1 MTTVVLRRVFFVQLS
16 FRRPKAFHQTV
27 RLPKDML
34 CSFEPETVQIC
45 HPLCSALS
53 KTFNWSFIVL
63 LQKFWFFKITWTK
76 KKKKQEKNK
85 LSLTTRDCWK
95 VLQAVN
101 FIAKNTNN
109 LSFFLDFLHHILGWT
124 CYKNNHH
131 KLISVI
137 YKLLTNWLAGNRTSD
152 CRIGVTWSR
161 NFSLKLSCFIE
172 LWTKSWVLNLLENHR
187 VFVWLR

>member
-76 KKKKQEKNK
+76 KKRTKKKTNLVWQLGIVEKFYRPSILLQK
-85 LSLTTRDCWK
+85 TLTTHP
-95 VLQAVN
+95 
-101 FIAKNTNN
+101 
-109 LSFFLDFLHHILGWT
+109 FFLISYIVFWVGRSIKTT
-124 CYKNNHH
+124 C
-131 KLISVI
+131 
-137 YKLLTNWLAGNRTSD
+137 
-152 CRIGVTWSR
+152 
-161 NFSLKLSCFIE
+161 
-172 LWTKSWVLNLLENHR
+172 KSKT
-187 VFVWLR
+187 